1 MQKRKI
7 ELLAPAG
14 NMDALKAAV
23 AAGCDAVY
31 LGSTLFSARA
41 FAGNFDHDQMIE
53 AIRYCH
59 DRDVR
64 VYVTMNTLLY
74 ETEIDNAMKEAGFLY
89 EQGADALLVQD
100 FGLFHRLR
108 IEYPDFELHCSTQ
121 MHIHNPAGCEFMKK
135 MGAARA
141 VVARET
147 PIEVVKECVKTG
159 IDIEVFAYGAI
170 CISYSGQCLMSSAIK
185 HRSGNRGM
193 CAQLCRLRYAPVR
206 DGIAKKD
213 PEGEYLLSP
222 KDLNVIDEIPEL
234 IEAGV
239 CSLKIEGR
247 MKRPEYVWLVTRT
260 FREAIDA
267 YYEGRVYKVSE
278 ERLRQL
284 MLMFNRGFS
293 EGHLFHA
300 DMDDRMSHYRPNHRG
315 VEIGR
320 VLKYENNRVQV
331 KLSAPLYQHDGLRIL
346 NEPHDT
352 GLTAVRIWKKDLLVN
367 EAAAGDVVWL
377 ECKSLPHP
385 RRNQPLQ
392 KTSDSRLLDLIAEKI
407 HDQQKLCPV
416 SLSYEAEIGKPLKL
430 TASDGRG
437 NTVSACSEQIIEA
450 AEKAPLAEEKLKSNL
465 AKAGEFP
472 YMLSVSGTMNG
483 KIFLPVSVLNET
495 RRKVLS
501 RLQEQRFHLQN
512 RAGHQ
517 PYAFHLE
524 DPYAHT
530 YDLLVEGAEGMEL
543 PENCLALNAKNELP
557 VVSETEHDKLK
568 LISGVIR
575 EPGAL
580 NQDLSHVIAGMNLNC
595 CNSYSLAF
603 LLNVP
608 GVDSAI
614 FSSECTNAEIERILK
629 AAEARYGFVPVTYR
643 LVYGRRTLMYIKQG
657 FMNAMPEYMKDME
670 GRIYPLFRN
679 GDTVEVLEPEPYCSD
694 NPYCSGSY
702 VILREEPEEK
712 KKEIIREAYE
722 EIHERV

>member
-1 MQKRKI
+1 MQNRKI

-23 AAGCDAVY
+23 SAGCDAVY

-41 FAGNFDHDQMIE
+41 FAGNFDHDQMTE

-59 DRDVR
+59 DRNVR

-74 ETEIDNAMKEAGFLY
+74 ETEIGNAMEEAGFLY

-135 MGAARA
+135 MGASRA

-147 PIEVVKECVKTG
+147 PIEIVRECVKTG

-193 CAQLCRLRYAPVR
+193 CAQLCRLRYAPIR
-206 DGIAKKD
+206 NGIARQD

-222 KDLNVIDEIPEL
+222 KDLNVIDQIPEL

-267 YYEGRVYKVSE
+267 YYAGKPYQVSRQ
-278 ERLRQL
+278 RLREL

-300 DMDDRMSHYRPNHRG
+300 GLEDRMSHFRPNHRG

-320 VLKYENNRVQV
+320 VLRYENNRVQV

-367 EAAAGDVVWL
+367 EAGAGDVVWL

-392 KTSDSRLLDLIAEKI
+392 KTSDARLLDQIAGAI
-407 HDQQKLCPV
+407 HDQPKVCPV

-430 TASDGRG
+430 TVSDERG
-437 NTVSACSEQIIEA
+437 NQVSACSDQVIEA
-450 AEKAPLAEEKLKSNL
+450 AEKAPLTKEKLESNL

-472 YMLSVSGTMNG
+472 YLLQVSGTMDQN
-483 KIFLPVSVLNET
+483 IFLPVSLLNET
-495 RRKVLS
+495 RRRALS
-501 RLQEQRFHLQN
+501 GLQAKRFHLRQ
-512 RAGHQ
+512 RAGHK
-517 PYAFHLE
+517 PYVFHLD
-524 DPYAHT
+524 DPHAHA
-530 YDLLVEGAEGMEL
+530 YDLLVEGAEGMNL
-543 PENCLALNAKNELP
+543 PENCLSLDSDHEFP
-557 VVSETEHDKLK
+557 VVCEKEHAKLK

-580 NQDLSHVIAGMNLNC
+580 NQNLSHVIAGMNLNC

-603 LLNVP
+603 LLSVP
-608 GVDSAI
+608 GVDSVI
-614 FSSECTNAEIERILK
+614 FSSECTNAEIDRILK
-629 AAEARYGFVPVTYR
+629 AAEARFGFVPVTYR

-657 FMNAMPEYMKDME
+657 FMNAMPESMKDME
-670 GRIYPLFRN
+670 GRVYPLIRN
-679 GDTVEVLEPEPYCSD
+679 DEIAEVLEPEPYCSD

-702 VILREEPEEK
+702 VILKEEPEEK
-712 KKEIIREAYE
+712 KKEIILEAYE